1 MNEKESKSQ
10 KLYYD
15 RKMRCQKLVVGDVVL
30 VKETSS
36 SGNCKINDKWELN
49 PYTVVEHM
57 EDNKGQPTP
66 VYRIK
71 EIVKKGNLR
80 EKVLHHNMLYPFRS
94 VQETKNPLLV
104 KCYILMDIY
113 FSER

>member
-1 MNEKESKSQ
+1 MKKSLNVK

-15 RKMRCQKLVVGDVVL
+15 RKMRCQKLVIGDVVL

-36 SGNCKINDKWELN
+36 SGNYKINDKWELN

-57 EDNKGQPTP
+57 EDNKGQPIP

-71 EIVKKGNLR
+71 EIVKKGNPQ
-80 EKVLHHNMLYPFRS
+80 EKVLHRNMLYPFHS
-94 VQETKNPLLV
+94 VQETQNPLLV
-104 KCYILMDIY
+104 KCNILMDIY